1 MMINGDCEPR
11 FARVGEEFER
21 NFAERGDVGASVC
34 VTHEGETVADL
45 WGGVAD
51 PATGAAWQRETASVV
66 WSCTKGA
73 AALCAHMLVSRGKLD
88 LDAPVA
94 SYWPEFAQNSKKQMP
109 VRMLLN
115 HHAGLAA
122 MREPLPP
129 GAFYEWDVITSALA
143 AQAPFWEPG
152 TRHGYHA
159 LTFGHLIGEVLRRI
173 DGRSPGTFFREEVA
187 QPLGIDFWIGLPEA
201 EEPRIAPNIGHDAP
215 SESDPIPLALMTSMT
230 EPDSLQALVYGNHG
244 GVLDPGECNTRV
256 FHAAE
261 IPAANGIANARGL
274 AGMYRPLALG
284 GAYKNVRLV
293 DEGAIPGMSAVASA
307 GIDAFGLAP
316 TRFALGFVKGIDNR
330 RQRPGDQES
339 VLLSESAFGHLG
351 FGGSFGFADPGGRFS
366 IGYTTNKQIAMQ
378 VLDARGQALVDAV
391 YGSLGYRLSP
401 SGVWFN

>member
-1 MMINGDCEPR
+1 MIQGDCDPR
-11 FARVGEEFER
+11 FTLVHEEFER

-34 VTHEGETVADL
+34 VTHRGDTVVDL
-45 WGGVAD
+45 WGGTAV
-51 PATGAAWQRETASVV
+51 PATGAAWQRDTPAVV

-94 SYWPEFAQNSKKQMP
+94 SYWPEFAQNGKEQMP

-115 HHAGLAA
+115 HQAGLAA
-122 MREPLPP
+122 IREPLPP
-129 GAFYEWDVITSALA
+129 GAFYDWSEITSRLA

-152 TRHGYHA
+152 TKHGYHA
-159 LTFGHLIGEVLRRI
+159 LTFGHLVGEVVRRI
-173 DGRSPGTFFREEVA
+173 DGRSPGAFFREEVA
-187 QPLGIDFWIGLPEA
+187 QPLGIDFWIGLPES
-201 EEPRIAPNIGHDAP
+201 EESRVAPNIGHDPP
-215 SESDPIPLALMTSMT
+215 SESDAIPLALMASMT
-230 EPDSLQALVYGNHG
+230 QPDSIQALVYGNHG
-244 GVLDPGECNTRV
+244 GVLDPGECNTRA

-284 GAYKNVRLV
+284 GAHKNVRLV
-293 DEGAIPGMSAVASA
+293 DEDAIPGMIAVASA

-316 TRFALGFVKGIDNR
+316 TRFALGFVKGMDNR
-330 RQRPGDQES
+330 RQSPGDQES
-339 VLLSESAFGHLG
+339 VLLSESAFGHPG

-391 YGSLGYRLSP
+391 YSSLGYRLSP